1 MNQFGYRSL
10 LGASMRMRKQGQAW
24 MFQRVHC
31 QAFERQSGQYFG
43 ELSTVF
49 RKTGQKIQKYEH
61 FNLFTDNLLSLNAF

>member
-31 QAFERQSGQYFG
+31 RAFEQQSGQYFG

-49 RKTGQKIQKYEH
+49 RKNGAKNSKNTNILIYLQIIY
-61 FNLFTDNLLSLNAF
+61 